1 MHASMT
7 CLAGQRY
14 PASCTTLRQRGGM
27 FLGLIIGVLLGLG
40 AALAVALYVAKVPVP
55 FMNKGTNAKSSAE
68 QDAAEQ
74 QKNKNWDP
82 NAPLYGKNP
91 AKPMVSGTVGTS
103 TSATAVSSSA
113 TAANPS
119 ASASAPKA
127 AASAPKA
134 SASAPKPASADP
146 LGDLAKA
153 KAATPTGAAAGS
165 PTAAASSGI
174 DPFTYFVQAGAF
186 RTPEDAES
194 QKAKLSMAGFEAK
207 ITEREQSGRTVF
219 RVRIGPLDKKDEA
232 DKAKEKL
239 DAAGFE
245 AAIVRVQR

>member
-1 MHASMT
+1 MISMPLST
-7 CLAGQRY
+7 SPHRRQLKNS
-14 PASCTTLRQRGGM
+14 PTQRGGM

-55 FMNKGTNAKSSAE
+55 FMNKGTNAKSTAE
-68 QDAAEQ
+68 QDAAEL

-82 NAPLYGKNP
+82 NSPLYGKNP
-91 AKPMVSGTVGTS
+91 AKPMASGTVGTA
-103 TSATAVSSSA
+103 TTATATPSS
-113 TAANPS
+113 
-119 ASASAPKA
+119 A
-127 AASAPKA
+127 AASAPKGA
-134 SASAPKPASADP
+134 ASAPKTAASAAKPGSADP

-153 KAATPTGAAAGS
+153 KAATSTAGTA
-165 PTAAASSGI
+165 TAAAPGGV

-186 RTPEDAES
+186 RTPEDAEA
-194 QKAKLSMAGFEAK
+194 QKAKLSMAGFQAN

-219 RVRIGPLDKKDEA
+219 RVRIGPVDKKEEA

-245 AAIVRVQR
+245 TAIVRVQR

>member
-1 MHASMT
+1 M
-7 CLAGQRY
+7 
-14 PASCTTLRQRGGM
+14 PAISLQHLSFTRQSSQRGGL

-55 FMNKGTNAKSSAE
+55 FMNKGANAKTSAE
-68 QDAAEQ
+68 QEAAEQ

-91 AKPMVSGTVGTS
+91 AKPAASGVVGT
-103 TSATAVSSSA
+103 A
-113 TAANPS
+113 TAAPPE
-119 ASASAPKA
+119 ASASAAKS
-127 AASAPKA
+127 AASAPKTAA
-134 SASAPKPASADP
+134 SAAKLGSADP

-153 KAATPTGAAAGS
+153 KAATATTGTT
-165 PTAAASSGI
+165 TAATGGV

-186 RTPEDAES
+186 RTPEDAEA
-194 QKAKLSMAGFEAK
+194 QKAKLSMAGFQAN

-219 RVRIGPLDKKDEA
+219 RVRIGPLDKKEEA

-245 AAIVRVQR
+245 TAIVRVQR

>member
-1 MHASMT
+1 MPLSTSPSRHRPNNRPT
-7 CLAGQRY
+7 
-14 PASCTTLRQRGGM
+14 QRGGM

-55 FMNKGTNAKSSAE
+55 FMNKGTNTKTSAE

-82 NAPLYGKNP
+82 NAPLYGKTP
-91 AKPMVSGTVGTS
+91 AKGVASGVVGTA
-103 TSATAVSSSA
+103 TSAAPEAV
-113 TAANPS
+113 
-119 ASASAPKA
+119 ASAPKA
-127 AASAPKA
+127 AVSAPKTT
-134 SASAPKPASADP
+134 ASAPKPASADP

-153 KAATPTGAAAGS
+153 KAATSVAGTT
-165 PTAAASSGI
+165 TAATSGV

-186 RTPEDAES
+186 RTPEDAEA
-194 QKAKLSMAGFEAK
+194 QKAKLSMAGFQAS

-219 RVRIGPLDKKDEA
+219 RVRIGPVDKKEDA

-245 AAIVRVQR
+245 TAIVRVQR